1 MKKIFFL
8 LMLSIGVFGAEIVW
22 NASYDTALAKA
33 KKESKP
39 LMVVITTEQCRWCRK
54 LEATTLQDD
63 EIVTR
68 INTKFQAVNVTKDK
82 SVYPKNLTAKMVP
95 MSYFIDP
102 SNGKVLYSI
111 PGYWGSEDYNSIL
124 DDALR
129 KYKK

>member
-8 LMLSIGVFGAEIVW
+8 MMLSIWVFGAEIAW
-22 NASYDTALAKA
+22 NTSYDTALAKA

-39 LMVVITTEQCRWCRK
+39 LMVLITSEECRWCRK
-54 LEATTLQDD
+54 LENTTMQDA
-63 EIVTR
+63 EIIAR
-68 INTKFQAVNVTKDK
+68 INAKFQAVNVTKDK

-95 MSYFIDP
+95 MSYFINP
-102 SNGKVLYSI
+102 TNGKVLYSI

>member
-1 MKKIFFL
+1 MIKLFFL
-8 LMLSIGVFGAEIVW
+8 LMLSIGVFGAEITW
-22 NASYDTALAKA
+22 NSSYDEALLKA

-39 LMVVITTEQCRWCRK
+39 LMVVITSEQCRWCRK
-54 LEATTLQDD
+54 LESTTLQDE
-63 EIVTR
+63 EIVAR

-82 SVYPKNLTAKMVP
+82 STYPKNLTAKMVP

-111 PGYWGSEDYNSIL
+111 PGYWGSEDYSSIL